1 MDLRL
6 HEDKRRTVNE
16 SHCTELGCSSTRVPL
31 GVITGEDGCII
42 TPCRLCGHTLKTR
55 WVRLHHT
62 QDLFCQRTPFSVAC
76 GHKLQINQ
84 VMCLS
89 ATTNN
94 LASTACSAFKKATE
108 RHGIPSRV
116 RGDQGIENVTLPDLW
131 SAFGELT
138 GEASCQ
144 GKVFTIKGLNVCG
157 GMSGPVSPQ
166 SITTC
171 FGVWSGISYLTFPPQ
186 KTFSASTWYSSQKW
200 RWTLNIMW
208 KVGTTIQSGQ
218 NITELHT

>member
-108 RHGIPSRV
+108 RHGIPSRTL
-116 RGDQGIENVTLPDLW
+116 RSQTLTGTLPQTTMVRRKGRLW
-131 SAFGELT
+131 FLKLSVL
-138 GEASCQ
+138 
-144 GKVFTIKGLNVCG
+144 
-157 GMSGPVSPQ
+157 
-166 SITTC
+166 
-171 FGVWSGISYLTFPPQ
+171 
-186 KTFSASTWYSSQKW
+186 
-200 RWTLNIMW
+200 
-208 KVGTTIQSGQ
+208 
-218 NITELHT
+218 